1 MNIVQTFLNDLF
13 ERDFDSSL
21 KVLYHDA
28 GHQGASFCKFL
39 GMLVLDADE
48 KAE

>member
-1 MNIVQTFLNDLF
+1 VNIIQTFLNDLF
-13 ERDFDSSL
+13 ERDSSL

-48 KAE
+48 KAG